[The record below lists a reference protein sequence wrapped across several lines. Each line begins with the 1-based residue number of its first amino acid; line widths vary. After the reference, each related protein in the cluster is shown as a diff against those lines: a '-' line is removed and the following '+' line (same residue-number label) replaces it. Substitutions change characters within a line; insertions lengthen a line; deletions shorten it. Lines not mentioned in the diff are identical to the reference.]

1 MIACTIGMMVPEKLL
16 ASVTITSTTGTV
28 TINSEKAGDLAAYL
42 ETASSDQIDALKA
55 STIVFVGKFNSSDLE
70 ALDSKGCC
78 VATTVNMSGAK
89 FIKAPSNSN
98 TLLYHDNYPETASEG
113 TMCIVG
119 SVKKK
124 SAAERAWS
132 YIETDQVPQD
142 QINNAVIVDELP
154 SEVPQ
159 THDVYYRIPKTF
171 NYYKV
176 VEENYNRTYQVV
188 NEEDISGEATI
199 HPTAT
204 PSQMITEDNKNNFLY
219 GYQDVNNNRIEV
231 RVGDYVK
238 VAATFDYYTNPAT
251 LKWVNADS
259 DYNDGDPLGEYPWY
273 ASESTAEA
281 PTDNNQTQTAYIG
294 GTQYIRYQ
302 DDWTTDLSSVG
313 EQYDY
318 SQMKFTYWKNTIT
331 KAITS
336 NYVPGTT
343 VITKDAFAGCTQ
355 LQEAVLNSGII
366 GPYILGQNLSDHP
379 NLTKV
384 TIGSGVTELLDNA
397 FNKLPITDLDWA
409 NATSLEIIGEYA
421 FQECLLSNVS
431 TLTIPSSVKTIKDYA
446 FFNICKDLT
455 AEQVNNGKGVQSIV
469 FPADSHL
476 DEGEGIGDHAFW
488 LESTTANPLK
498 DVYVNANKEIP
509 CHKEAFSHWNT
520 DGQTQVTQTGAR
532 TRLHYPSTYFDFY
545 VGDYK
550 NDINGGYIVGQG
562 DMITSRN
569 SQYRTNGWQKFIS
582 GGILMAPDVTW
593 RSFSDD
599 VPYYVPGE
607 ANGRKTEVYLVDGYD
622 SSKGAK
628 LVRMKIGDLIP
639 AHTGVIVHFEFD
651 SDQGAVLYLPAA
663 LKEITVMDEEG
674 NPVLDEE
681 GNPITKK
688 IVDPDKLAEAPY
700 DTEADATRMYQ
711 PTGKTGSYNNYLK
724 YLNKQTVRIENVEIV
739 GGKKT
744 YRNYFFCNNA
754 ELAKEENARW
764 RGDEWSAACLQ
775 GWGFLRAVSGS
786 YTISNK
792 AYLHFPAT
800 ERFPGSESV
809 GVQEDHSTDTNSNAS
824 SAKQF
829 GFTTFNEDGEEFDC
843 MPHLNGIATNVQ
855 SVVETT
861 VNDDFY
867 YNMQGMKVDNP
878 SKGIYVKNG
887 KKYVVK

>member
-1 MIACTIGMMVPEKLL
+1 MMTCAIGMMAPQKLL
-16 ASVTITSTTGTV
+16 ADVTITSSTGTV
-28 TINSEKAGDLAAYL
+28 TINSGNAGDLAAYL
-42 ETASSDQIDALKA
+42 ETASSDEIEALKA

-78 VATTVNMSGAK
+78 VATTVDMSGAK

-204 PSQMITEDNKNNFLY
+204 PSQMITEDNKNNFLH

-331 KAITS
+331 NAITS
-336 NYVPGTT
+336 NYVPDDYLVGKTNDTFKDCSKLESVTFNSGTVDGVANNSSDVPNFTT
-343 VITKDAFAGCTQ
+343 VVIGANVPKIGDKAFQNISSITTLDASAA
-355 LQEAVLNSGII
+355 E
-366 GPYILGQNLSDHP
+366 
-379 NLTKV
+379 NLT
-384 TIGSGVTELLDNA
+384 E
-397 FNKLPITDLDWA
+397 
-409 NATSLEIIGEYA
+409 IGEYA
-421 FQECLLSNVS
+421 FSGCTSFSGDGTGKFHVPN
-431 TLTIPSSVKTIKDYA
+431 SVQTIKKGAFESCYGIVNLYFDADSQINSIAERA
-446 FFNICKDLT
+446 FFM
-455 AEQVNNGKGVQSIV
+455 A
-469 FPADSHL
+469 
-476 DEGEGIGDHAFW
+476 DEGSSG
-488 LESTTANPLK
+488 LK
-498 DVYVNANKEIP
+498 NVYVNVNPAREVPCAKGAFNK
-509 CHKEAFSHWNT
+509 T
-520 DGQTQVTQTGAR
+520 DCCNQTAVGTAR
-532 TRLHYPSTYFDFY
+532 ARLHYPPQYYDFY
-545 VGDYK
+545 VGEYK
-550 NDINGGYIVGQG
+550 
-562 DMITSRN
+562 
-569 SQYRTNGWQKFIS
+569 SQYNSGGITQAFLDQAYANASNGWQEFMS
-582 GGILMAPDVTW
+582 SGILMADGVNW
-593 RSFSDD
+593 RTFSDEL
-599 VPYYVPGE
+599 PYYVPESPASDGTVRE
-607 ANGRKTEVYLVDGYD
+607 IYLVHGYD
-622 SSKGAK
+622 VNKGAAI
-628 LVRMKIGDLIP
+628 LVRMKVGDIIP
-639 AHTGVIVHFEFD
+639 KNTGVIVHYTFNTAG
-651 SDQGAVLYLPAA
+651 GAALYLP
-663 LKEITVMDEEG
+663 
-674 NPVLDEE
+674 PVLTDQRDDE
-681 GNPITKK
+681 GHVIGR
-688 IVDPDKLAEAPY
+688 IVDPV
-700 DTEADATRMYQ
+700 ADALTEYDEELYPSDAKRYK
-711 PTGKTGSYNNYLK
+711 PEGGTTYFKNYLK
-724 YLNKQTVRIENVEIV
+724 KLNKVTTYIDNVEIKN
-739 GGKKT
+739 GKKT
-744 YRNYFFCNNA
+744 YRNFFFCNNDDLKNAAA
-754 ELAKEENARW
+754 EWKGN
-764 RGDEWSAACLQ
+764 EWSEDCLN
-775 GWGFLRAVSGS
+775 GWGFLRAVHGE

-792 AYLHFPAT
+792 AYLHFPVG
-800 ERFPGSESV
+800 EGFPGSESV
-809 GVQEDHSTDTNSNAS
+809 GIGEDHTTDTNPNPSQQ
-824 SAKQF
+824 AKQF
-829 GFTTFNEDGEEFDC
+829 GFITIDENGEEFDC
-843 MPHLNGIATNVQ
+843 TPTVYGIATNVQ
-855 SVVETT
+855 SVLESS
-861 VNDDFY
+861 VNNDCY
-867 YNMQGMKVDNP
+867 YNMQGMKVENP
-878 SKGIYVKNG
+878 SKGIYIKNG
-887 KKYVVK
+887 KKYVIK